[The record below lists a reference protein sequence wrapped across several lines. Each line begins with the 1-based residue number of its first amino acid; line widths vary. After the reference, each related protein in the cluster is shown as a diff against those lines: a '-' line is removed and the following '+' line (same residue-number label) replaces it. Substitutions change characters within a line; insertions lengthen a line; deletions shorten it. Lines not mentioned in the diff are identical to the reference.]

1 MKRFGVA
8 LFLFLAISCS
18 GLKAKEFTYW
28 DSGSNGSISVFSKPW
43 QGCEYLVYEY
53 APWLAKSYAP
63 HFNRY
68 NVSGAYECY
77 LMTSGGWEH
86 HWGTISK
93 VTISCEGGTT
103 LNYMTAKCSFNGQ
116 KGADD
121 DELSCKS
128 PSMKVG
134 NPIDAAT
141 GNKFQ
146 YEEDFRVGAASPII
160 VGRYY
165 NSMDGLW
172 RHSYSAAL
180 NVGADFVVLARS
192 DGRESLFKL
201 ADGKYSSA
209 TDLGSLVATEAGWT
223 FKSLDGSVM
232 SFSVSGQLT
241 NIVSPQGLV
250 HNVSRDKY
258 NVTVIDEFGQ
268 SVKFADDIL
277 GQLKTLESGDAK
289 IQYIYQAQRLT
300 SLLKNV
306 NGATSTRSY
315 HYEDARNAGLLT
327 GITDERG
334 VRFATW
340 SYDDRGRAVSSQH
353 SGGAGLTQIA
363 YNADGSSSVTN
374 ELGKTTVYRYKQI
387 DGIKRII
394 AIEGEPTPNCPASN
408 STYTYNSQGQI
419 STKTDAKG
427 LVTTYSYNTRGLEVS
442 RTEAAGTTVART
454 TSTEWDPDRSLPIKV
469 IEPNRITA
477 YSYDSQGRELTRQV
491 TSR

>member
-1 MKRFGVA
+1 MKRFWIA
-8 LFLFLAISCS
+8 LFLICAVGCS
-18 GLKAKEFTYW
+18 GLKAEEFTYW

-53 APWLAKSYAP
+53 APGLANAYAP

-77 LMTSGGWEH
+77 LLTSGGWEH

-93 VTISCEGGTT
+93 VTVSCLGGAT
-103 LNYMTAKCSFNGQ
+103 LNYMTAKCGFNGQ
-116 KGADD
+116 KGAED

-128 PSMKVG
+128 PSMQVG
-134 NPIDAAT
+134 NPINAAT

-146 YEEDFRVGAASPII
+146 YEEDFRVGVVGPIV

-172 RHSYSAAL
+172 RHSYSSSL
-180 NVGADFVVLARS
+180 NVGADFVVLVRS

-209 TDLGSLVATEAGWT
+209 TDLGSLIATDTGWT

-232 SFSVSGQLT
+232 SFSESGQLT
-241 NIVSPQGLV
+241 KVVSPQGLV

-258 NVTVIDEFGQ
+258 NVTVTNEFGQ

-277 GQLKTLESGDAK
+277 GQLKALESGDTK
-289 IQYIYQAQRLT
+289 IQYAYQAQRLT
-300 SLLKNV
+300 GLSKNV
-306 NGATSTRSY
+306 SGLTSTRSY

-340 SYDDRGRAVSSQH
+340 SYDDRGRAISSQH
-353 SGGAGLTQIA
+353 SGGAGLTQIV
-363 YNADGSSSVTN
+363 YNEDGSSSVTN
-374 ELGKTTVYRYKQI
+374 ELGKTMVYRYKQI
-387 DGIKRII
+387 EGVKRII

-419 STKTDAKG
+419 LTKTDAKG
-427 LVTTYSYNTRGLEVS
+427 QITNYSYNARGLEVS
-442 RTEAAGTTVART
+442 RTEAAGTAVART
-454 TSTEWDPDRSLPIKV
+454 TSTEWHPDRSLPVKV
-469 IEPNRITA
+469 IEPNRITE

>member
-1 MKRFGVA
+1 MKRFGMA
-8 LFLFLAISCS
+8 LFLFLAIGCS
-18 GLKAKEFTYW
+18 GLKAEEVTYW
-28 DSGSNGSISVFSKPW
+28 DSGSNGSITVFSKPW
-43 QGCEYLVYEY
+43 KGCEYLFYEY
-53 APWLAKSYAP
+53 APWLANSYAP
-63 HFNRY
+63 HLNRDTPW
-68 NVSGAYECY
+68 GYECFY
-77 LMTSGGWEH
+77 LTVAGWDN
-86 HWGTISK
+86 HWGTIVK
-93 VTISCEGGTT
+93 RTISCEGGAT
-103 LNYMTAKCSFNGQ
+103 LNYTTAQCSFNGQ
-116 KGADD
+116 KGAED

-128 PSMKVG
+128 PSMQVG
-134 NPIDAAT
+134 NPINAAT

-146 YEEDFRVGAASPII
+146 YEEDFRVGAASPIV

-180 NVGADFVVLARS
+180 NVGADFVVLVRS

-201 ADGKYSSA
+201 AGGKYSSS
-209 TDLGSLVATEAGWT
+209 TDLGSMVATDAGWT

-232 SFSVSGQLT
+232 NFSESGQLT
-241 NIVSPQGLV
+241 KVVNQQGLV

-258 NVTVIDEFGQ
+258 NVTVTNEAGQ
-268 SVKFADDIL
+268 SVKFSEDIL
-277 GQLKTLESGDAK
+277 GQLKALESGGTK
-289 IQYIYQAQRLT
+289 IQYLYQTQRLT
-300 SLLKNV
+300 SLSKNV
-306 NGATSTRSY
+306 NGVVSTRSY

-340 SYDDRGRAVSSQH
+340 SYDERGRAISSQH

-387 DGIKRII
+387 DGVKRII

-419 STKTDAKG
+419 LTKTDAKG
-427 LVTTYSYNTRGLEVS
+427 LITTYSYNARGLEAS
-442 RTEAAGTTVART
+442 RTEAAGTAVART
-454 TSTEWDPDRSLPIKV
+454 TSTEWDPERSLPVKV

-477 YSYDSQGRELTRQV
+477 YSYDNQGRELTRQV